1 MANYPLSYAISSTN
15 KVRKNANLSTP
26 HFEYGIDVIFSL
38 SDEDAGSTLDDQNQQ
53 VQEDKDTI
61 SSIVKSHWGGEYEV
75 QEFRQLSADNTYVFC
90 YTLESSIVVPKDD
103 VLAKI
108 VLSIKT
114 YLG

>member
-15 KVRKNANLSTP
+15 KVRKNANLSTS

-38 SDEDAGSTLDDQNQQ
+38 SDEDAGSTLHDLKQKFK
-53 VQEDKDTI
+53 VYKDTI

-75 QEFRQLSADNTYVFC
+75 QEFRQLSADNTYVFR
-90 YTLESSIVVPKDD
+90 YTLESSIVVPKED
-103 VLAKI
+103 VLVKI
-108 VLSIKT
+108 VRSIKT